1 MSLLRHWR
9 LVLVLAVYNTGNHA
23 RKYFEVNTNMD
34 DTQQSNAEEEDKIM
48 EADNQPSVIPR
59 KRKRVTNPR
68 HNVLSASERKR
79 RRNQNQ
85 RVQKAKVIS
94 IGKQVN
100 SLNRWKELKE
110 SLGLTNPSLA
120 EVLLDTYE
128 TTKSY
133 NTSTSSTKMLHTD
146 HEAVPHVPVSVP
158 SRAASEKEPVPG
170 TSGILTSTPATTTH
184 LFHMGH
190 PTPGMSEISA
200 AESESEGQL
209 SGVEKILT
217 TDSEDQVGPK
227 QGGTPPTQTRA
238 ARALRRPS
246 ASFLDPFNLTS
257 IDITLQSES
266 DCEETADPDDPEY
279 EPSCYLE
286 AILPEEVQKEATEV
300 SFEEMFFGELK
311 QEDPQEEEEEEGFIG
326 RGIHLV
332 HELECEKV
340 ASSPMALCSVEQV
353 KQLALTSITTC
364 IADSDKCGKPVTLE
378 HSFVGSALYVKWVCD
393 SGHVSNT
400 WCSQPILNRR
410 LHSGDFRLAMA
421 IVTSGNNF
429 GKIEMLGKH
438 LNLKMLSRTS
448 FFQIQ
453 GHYIVPTIDDFW
465 KDHQTRVLDS
475 IRNKEIVVLGDG
487 RNDSPGYCAQYCT
500 YTLMDSETKK
510 ILTIKTVDKRE
521 TDGKSPRMETEG
533 FHRAMSDLL
542 QKGINVKEV
551 VTDAHTGIGAVMKGT
566 YPALSHSHDIW
577 HAAKNLSK
585 KLTKLG
591 SLRKHAALQKWTKDI
606 VNHFWFTCR
615 TATDHRQFV
624 ELLRGVL
631 HHITGDHEWAL
642 GCCQHGELSESDRNK
657 PWLDA
662 REDSDTIKELA
673 NILLHPRLL
682 SKVKHYLNFRSTA
695 DLEVFHQHILM
706 YCAKRYAYTPPVYR
720 IRNVLAAL
728 DHNFHLGRSVKTK
741 PDGQIQ
747 YHRCFNKKVDG
758 GLCSL

>member
-1 MSLLRHWR
+1 
-9 LVLVLAVYNTGNHA
+9 
-23 RKYFEVNTNMD
+23 
-34 DTQQSNAEEEDKIM
+34 
-48 EADNQPSVIPR
+48 
-59 KRKRVTNPR
+59 
-68 HNVLSASERKR
+68 
-79 RRNQNQ
+79 
-85 RVQKAKVIS
+85 
-94 IGKQVN
+94 
-100 SLNRWKELKE
+100 
-110 SLGLTNPSLA
+110 
-120 EVLLDTYE
+120 
-128 TTKSY
+128 
-133 NTSTSSTKMLHTD
+133 MLHTD

-170 TSGILTSTPATTTH
+170 TSGVLTSTPATTTH

-227 QGGTPPTQTRA
+227 QG
-238 ARALRRPS
+238 
-246 ASFLDPFNLTS
+246 
-257 IDITLQSES
+257 
-266 DCEETADPDDPEY
+266 
-279 EPSCYLE
+279 
-286 AILPEEVQKEATEV
+286 PEEVQKEATEV

-533 FHRAMSDLL
+533 FRRAMSDLL

-631 HHITGDHEWAL
+631 HRITGDHEWAL
-642 GCCQHGELSESDRNK
+642 GCCQHGELSDSDRNK

-747 YHRCFNKKVDG
+747 YHRCFNKKKWTVDCVPCERG
-758 GLCSL
+758 KRLQLPKRPDPPGSSQAHAGQTRNEEEQRPGEKIYVTITNILTQRVK

>member
-1 MSLLRHWR
+1 
-9 LVLVLAVYNTGNHA
+9 
-23 RKYFEVNTNMD
+23 
-34 DTQQSNAEEEDKIM
+34 M

-100 SLNRWKELKE
+100 RWKELKE

-133 NTSTSSTKMLHTD
+133 NTSTTTSTKMLHTD

-170 TSGILTSTPATTTH
+170 TSGVLTSTPATTTH

-227 QGGTPPTQTRA
+227 QG
-238 ARALRRPS
+238 
-246 ASFLDPFNLTS
+246 
-257 IDITLQSES
+257 
-266 DCEETADPDDPEY
+266 
-279 EPSCYLE
+279 
-286 AILPEEVQKEATEV
+286 PEEVQKEATEV

-533 FHRAMSDLL
+533 FRRAMSDLL

-551 VTDAHTGIGAVMKGT
+551 VTDAHTQALELFSSKCCYTIKTQSNDTVAYISEGT

-642 GCCQHGELSESDRNK
+642 GCCQHGELSDSDRNK

-747 YHRCFNKKVDG
+747 YHRCFNKKSGRWTVFPVKEEKDYSYLKDLTLQALLKRMQDRRG
-758 GLCSL
+758 MKRSRDLEDADPRRIARTIMGQAPPPTAQLAAEQVSRFSGTPAFSSN